1 MIETIHW
8 TALAVFVAFFLLVTV
23 IGFMAA
29 RWHGGWRP
37 QKKGVTVSL
46 ASLDEWGLGGRR
58 FGTLVTW
65 FLIGGEAYTAYT
77 VIAVP
82 ALVYGAGGYGF
93 FAVPYAV
100 MAYPFMLVALP
111 RFWRLCRES
120 GYVTLADFVR
130 GSFESRWLGVAFALT
145 GLLATMPYIAL
156 QLVGM
161 EVAIGALG
169 LRGEWPLILAFVVLA
184 AYTYTSGLRA
194 PALIAVVKDA
204 MLWVTVIAA
213 IAVIPA
219 KLGGYGHIF
228 QAAGA
233 RLAQH
238 TPPVGLVIGPGQ
250 YWAYA
255 TLALGSMLA
264 LFLYPHN
271 ITAVLSSGSARSIQR
286 NAALLPAYNLLLGLV
301 ALLGLM
307 ALAAGIET
315 KTPNEIV
322 PLLFL
327 KMFPEWFAGF
337 CLAAIGVGALVP
349 AAIMSIGAANLVTR
363 NLWGEFRRIPM
374 TSASEAT
381 MAKVVSLLVKIGAL
395 AFVLGLPVAYAIQL
409 QLLGGVWMVQL
420 MPGLLSGLI
429 AKGDGR
435 RFSPVALLAGWAM
448 GMASGTAM
456 VAGLHMK
463 SSIYPLHIFG
473 GTYPMYAAIPS
484 VGLNAACVLLAEGV
498 VRGARRYG
506 R

>member
-1 MIETIHW
+1 MIGTIHW
-8 TALAVFVAFFLLVTV
+8 TALAVFALFFLLVTV
-23 IGFMAA
+23 IGFGAA

-37 QKKGVTVSL
+37 GKKGDAISL

-93 FAVPYAV
+93 FAIPYAT

-111 RFWRLCRES
+111 RFWKLCRER

-161 EVAIGALG
+161 QVAIGALG
-169 LRGEWPLILAFVVLA
+169 LRGEWPLIAAFVVLA
-184 AYTYTSGLRA
+184 AYTYSSGLRA

-204 MLWVTVIAA
+204 MLWVMVIAA
-213 IAVIPA
+213 VAIIPA

-228 QAAGA
+228 AVAGT

-250 YWAYA
+250 YWTYA
-255 TLALGSMLA
+255 TVALGSMLA

-286 NAALLPAYNLLLGLV
+286 NAALLPAYNILLGLV
-301 ALLGLM
+301 ALLGYM

-315 KTPNEIV
+315 KTPNEVV
-322 PLLFL
+322 PLLFM

-363 NLWGEFRRIPM
+363 NLWGEFRRAPM
-374 TSASEAT
+374 TPASEAT
-381 MAKVVSLLVKIGAL
+381 MAKVVSLLVKVGAL
-395 AFVLGLPVAYAIQL
+395 AFVLGLPLAYAIQL

-420 MPGLLSGLI
+420 MPGLISGLL
-429 AKGDGR
+429 ARSEGR
-435 RFSPVALLAGWAM
+435 RISSVSLLTGWAL
-448 GMASGTAM
+448 GMTAGTAM
-456 VAGLHMK
+456 VVSLHMK
-463 SSIYPLHIFG
+463 SSIYPVHIFG
-473 GTYPMYAAIPS
+473 ATFPVYAAIPS
-484 VGLNAACVLLAEGV
+484 VILNALCVLVVEGV
-498 VRGARRYG
+498 VRVGRRA
-506 R
+506 